1 MPLNKTK
8 GSLTIKSRVSW
19 FTWAI
24 WWHNLLSRVVTW
36 TLQTLENLLCDCQS
50 ELCFVCVVLKAS
62 VPVGQIKLENIET
75 KTISSEDVSSEFEQ
89 GN

>member
-1 MPLNKTK
+1 MIQSLVTCCDLNITDFRK
-8 GSLTIKSRVSW
+8 
-19 FTWAI
+19 FA
-24 WWHNLLSRVVTW
+24 
-36 TLQTLENLLCDCQS
+36 